1 MSLRSALSI
10 SAGCGCLLAVL
21 AASAAVSLRRR
32 RPRTYRPGRISDR
45 GPRCRSRCVRT
56 WRRSSGTCPARRWR
70 CAPTLTTTR
79 HRSPGS
85 APGLGTLFVFSL
97 VLFGAFVLAARTLVW
112 APLIAA
118 LDQRESRVNQAQAD
132 AEAAKHEAEHLL
144 AQHSAR
150 MAQVHEQVQGLI
162 AQTRKEAEQEK
173 SRIIAEAEAQAR
185 SLRDRAVAEIQQA
198 RDVAIGQLHGA
209 LDHQVAR
216 AVEQVVGHAV

>member
-21 AASAAVSLRRR
+21 AASAAVVCADDAHGPTAPAASA
-32 RPRTYRPGRISDR
+32 TEAPGAEAAA
-45 GPRCRSRCVRT
+45 
-56 WRRSSGTCPARRWR
+56 SGHGGE
-70 CAPTLTTTR
+70 APGHAPHAAGDAHHIDYNQAPL
-79 HRSPGS
+79 PGS

-97 VLFGAFVLAARTLVW
+97 VLFGAFVLAARTMVW